1 MVNKILLILTTLF
14 AGFISTAQS
23 TNDFPY
29 YTGGMDSLTKKILK
43 NMNGIMSIDRE
54 SFMFFSISIK
64 ADGVIEVNEVFSRQD
79 STSLLVLALIRRTAS
94 GWKKRSAAAGPII
107 LPVFFNAD
115 KDSDRDSKMLQYT
128 VTSRDYER
136 NAKPMEGLLLPPIVV
151 TFSSNR

>member
-1 MVNKILLILTTLF
+1 MVNKILLILIALF

-54 SFMFFSISIK
+54 YFMFFSISIK
-64 ADGVIEVNEVFSRQD
+64 ADGVIEVNEVFSRAD

-107 LPVFFNAD
+107 LPVFFTAD

-136 NAKPMEGLLLPPIVV
+136 NARPMEGLLLPPIVV
-151 TFSSNR
+151 TFSRNR

>member
-1 MVNKILLILTTLF
+1 MNKILLILITLF
-14 AGFISTAQS
+14 AGIVSTAQS

-54 SFMFFSISIK
+54 YFMFFSISIK

-107 LPVFFNAD
+107 LPVFFTAD

-136 NAKPMEGLLLPPIVV
+136 NARPMEGLLLPPIVV
-151 TFSSNR
+151 TFSRNR